1 MNKNIVLT
9 LSFVFSFIW
18 SVSQAQ
24 TEVLY
29 KQVDTT
35 RLYVEVINPSGFTPD
50 KQYPAMVFFFG
61 GGWKSG
67 NRYHL
72 ENQAKYL
79 AKRGM
84 VCFLADYRTENKNGT
99 TPFEALKDAKSAMR
113 FVRKNARRFSIDPNR
128 IVAGGGSAG
137 GHLAAATAVIDKD
150 KYNEDSE
157 DLSVSCVP
165 NALVLYNPV
174 IDSGPGAYG
183 YVRVKEQ
190 YKDFS
195 PLHNIKEGAPPTI
208 FLLGTNDNLVPVVTA
223 EYFKMAMEKMGNT
236 CELILYEGQGHGFF
250 NYTNFE
256 YYKKTLEASDVFLQS
271 LGYLDSEPTVVIE

>member
-1 MNKNIVLT
+1 MNKNFVFTLT
-9 LSFVFSFIW
+9 FVFSFIW

-35 RLYVEVINPSGFTPD
+35 RLYVEVINPPGFTPT
-50 KQYPAMVFFFG
+50 KVYPAMVFFFG

-79 AKRGM
+79 AKGGM
-84 VCFLADYRTENKNGT
+84 VCFLADYRTESKNGT

-113 FVRKNARRFSIDPNR
+113 FVRENARQFSVDPNK
-128 IVAGGGSAG
+128 IAAGGGSAG
-137 GHLAAATAVIDKD
+137 GHLAAAAALTDTDKF
-150 KYNEDSE
+150 NEGSD

-271 LGYLDSEPTVVIE
+271 LGYLNTEPTVVIE

>member
-1 MNKNIVLT
+1 MYRYIV
-9 LSFVFSFIW
+9 FGFSFALLLSGSIC
-18 SVSQAQ
+18 QAQ
-24 TEVLY
+24 TVLLY

-35 RLYVEVINPSGFTPD
+35 RLYLEVHNPPGFNPARM
-50 KQYPAMVFFFG
+50 YPAMVFFFG

-79 AKRGM
+79 AKRGI
-84 VCFLADYRTENKNGT
+84 VCFLADYRTENKNGA

-113 FVRKNARRFSIDPNR
+113 FVRKNAVDFGIDPDK

-137 GHLAAATAVIDKD
+137 GHLAAATALIDA
-150 KYNEDSE
+150 YNEDSD
-157 DLSVSCVP
+157 DLSISCIP

-183 YVRVKEQ
+183 YERVKEH
-190 YKDFS
+190 YKNFS
-195 PLHNIKEGAPPTI
+195 PLHNIKEGAPPTL

-223 EYFKMAMEKMGNT
+223 EYFKMAMEKVGNS

-250 NYTNFE
+250 NYKNFE
-256 YYKKTLEASDVFLQS
+256 HYKKTLEATDSFLQS
-271 LGYLDSEPTVVIE
+271 LGYLKKLPTVVIE